1 MNFVTQDRLDD
12 CRQLPNLLMSLW
24 LANQRMEDA
33 NKHRRNWSG
42 VQDNIKKLIEPTKIV
57 SQLLSFQI
65 KPRFS
70 ELMWHVRQHPTQ
82 LLINQVHLTM
92 FKRKITKKYV
102 QCFTETVNKVWSISE
117 NTDYNIF
124 WLGLLY
130 TKNIRIITIK
140 HILLTEGSKG
150 SEHSETHVQ
159 SLHSITGI
167 KCVFAISHAWLK
179 VYII

>member
-1 MNFVTQDRLDD
+1 
-12 CRQLPNLLMSLW
+12 MSWILSLKIDW
-24 LANQRMEDA
+24 MIADNSPTYSWAFGLQIKEWKTRISTAGTD
-33 NKHRRNWSG
+33 
-42 VQDNIKKLIEPTKIV
+42 QDNIKKLIEPTKIV

-65 KPRFS
+65 NPRFS

-130 TKNIRIITIK
+130 AKNIRIITIK

-150 SEHSETHVQ
+150 SEHLETHVQ

-167 KCVFAISHAWLK
+167 KCVFAISLAWLK